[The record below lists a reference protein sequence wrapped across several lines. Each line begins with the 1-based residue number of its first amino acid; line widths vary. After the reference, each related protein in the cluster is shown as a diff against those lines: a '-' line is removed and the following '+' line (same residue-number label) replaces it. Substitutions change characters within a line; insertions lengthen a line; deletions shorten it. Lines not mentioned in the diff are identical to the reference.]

1 MTDRPPPAP
10 AVPDVPAV
18 PEEQE
23 PRRSR
28 RLSDILVEVAGSGRE
43 TVSVSDVL
51 QAVGERSFGA
61 LLVLF
66 AMPNV
71 LAGVLPG
78 LSVVLGVPLML
89 LSLQL
94 LVAAD
99 RPWLPA
105 RVLRFELRRT
115 DLASLV
121 ARTVPHLRR
130 LERAL
135 RPRLLLLTGP
145 WAERLAGAACLVL
158 SFMVFL
164 PIPFA
169 NLLPAAGVLLF
180 GLAMLER
187 DGLVA
192 LAATTV
198 LGICLALFGG
208 VVLAVLAASAHVLRS

>member
-1 MTDRPPPAP
+1 VTDRPSRAAEVRDIP
-10 AVPDVPAV
+10 AVPK
-18 PEEQE
+18 EQE

-28 RLSDILVEVAGSGRE
+28 RLSDILVEMAGSGQE

>member
-1 MTDRPPPAP
+1 MPGEQRPR
-10 AVPDVPAV
+10 
-18 PEEQE
+18 Q
-23 PRRSR
+23 SR
-28 RLSDILVEVAGSGRE
+28 RLSDILVEMAGSGRE

-121 ARTVPHLRR
+121 ARTVPYLRR

-169 NLLPAAGVLLF
+169 NLLPAAGILLF

-192 LAATTV
+192 LVATTV

>member
-10 AVPDVPAV
+10 AVPDVPTV
-18 PEEQE
+18 PEGPE
-23 PRRSR
+23 PRQSR
-28 RLSDILVEVAGSGRE
+28 RLSDILVEVAGSGRQ
-43 TVSVSDVL
+43 TVSVSEVL
-51 QAVGERSFGA
+51 RAVGERSFGA

-115 DLASLV
+115 DLARLV
-121 ARTVPHLRR
+121 ARTVPYLRR

-169 NLLPAAGVLLF
+169 NLLPAAGILLF

-192 LAATTV
+192 LAATLV